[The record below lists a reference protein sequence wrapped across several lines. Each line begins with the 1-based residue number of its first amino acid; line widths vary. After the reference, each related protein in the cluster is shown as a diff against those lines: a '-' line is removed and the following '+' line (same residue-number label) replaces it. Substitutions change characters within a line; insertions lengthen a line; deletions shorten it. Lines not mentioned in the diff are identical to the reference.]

1 MNRSR
6 AVVRLID
13 RGFGGFVGLV
23 GGLALI
29 LAGCGSAGP
38 GGGEEIDGGGTPV
51 STTGG
56 SAAVG
61 GGPRSSGGAPGAT
74 GTPGSGGADASGSGG
89 ATLAGP
95 AGSGGAGA
103 AAGGSPAASSSTGG
117 SATGGEPAAGQG
129 SGGSAGSAGTPT
141 TGAGGAGL
149 GGRAGGAAGAPAGG
163 GPPAGAA
170 GAVPLDATLMSKC
183 TGSSPILCTIP
194 VPDNGNYTV
203 TVELGSASAASSSRV
218 QAETYRIVIPEM
230 PLGAGSY
237 AQQTFSVN
245 VRAEDHDGYSAPG
258 KILNVRIDGSAPA
271 LHGLGFAAAPNIPT
285 IFVAGDSTV
294 CDWDPIYLA
303 ANANTAG
310 PLERGWAQELSQF
323 FDAGIAVANYADSGE
338 TASSFY
344 GKFWP
349 PAKAL
354 LRPGDYV
361 FVQFGHNDQKNASD
375 VANFTANM
383 MRYVTDAL
391 NAKATPVLITPPG
404 RKGASTANPGFD
416 GLDQKTRDLAMSQNV
431 ALVDLTNLSLA
442 YYKTLPDKSVAF
454 GNPTEGTHFS
464 ETGATALSNLVT
476 TSLEAGTLPL
486 HSLVR

>member
-13 RGFGGFVGLV
+13 GGLV
-23 GGLALI
+23 GFVLGLALI
-29 LAGCGSAGP
+29 LVGCGSGGP

-56 SAAVG
+56 SSAVG
-61 GGPRSSGGAPGAT
+61 GGARGSGGAPGAT
-74 GTPGSGGADASGSGG
+74 GATGSGGADASGSGG

-117 SATGGEPAAGQG
+117 SATGGEPAASQG
-129 SGGSAGSAGTPT
+129 AGGSAGTPT
-141 TGAGGAGL
+141 TGGAGAA
-149 GGRAGGAAGAPAGG
+149 GGRAGAAGASGGG
-163 GPPAGAA
+163 GPPA

-258 KILNVRIDGSAPA
+258 KILNLRIDGSAPA
-271 LHGLGFAAAPNIPT
+271 LHGLGFAAAPSIPT

-375 VANFTANM
+375 VTNFTANM

-391 NAKATPVLITPPG
+391 NAKATPVLVTPPG
-404 RKGASTANPGFD
+404 RKGASTGNPGFD
-416 GLDQKTRDLAMSQNV
+416 GLDQKTRDLAMAQNV
-431 ALVDLTNLSLA
+431 ALVDLTNLSLD

-476 TSLEAGTLPL
+476 TSLKAGTLPL
-486 HSLVR
+486 RSLVR